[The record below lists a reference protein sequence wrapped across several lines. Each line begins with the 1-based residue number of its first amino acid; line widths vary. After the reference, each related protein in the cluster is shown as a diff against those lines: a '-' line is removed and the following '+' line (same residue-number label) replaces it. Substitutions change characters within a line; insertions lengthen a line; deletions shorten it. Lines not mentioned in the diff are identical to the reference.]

1 MPQITNLTADYGL
14 MKRLT
19 IVISLIAA
27 GLSHAEPD
35 GRAILANFASPPKE
49 TRPTVWWRFMDDYV
63 TREGI
68 TADLDFM
75 KRAGLSGGIVSFCS
89 SRTRISEAKAGAPH
103 VPILSKNWWD
113 IIHFKLG
120 EASKRDLDLWFQA
133 SPGYAT
139 SGGPWIQPE
148 HSMQKVVWK
157 EVTCDAAKGFDDI
170 LPQPA
175 VDKKWNYYRDI
186 AVLAFPDGKAPVAP
200 EKVIDLT
207 KRMDTSGR
215 LNWKPD
221 SGTWR
226 IVRLGHTTT
235 GKTVHPTTKPGTG
248 LECDKLS
255 REATR
260 IQFDSYFKKI
270 IEQRP
275 ATAKGGIQLFFDSW
289 EAENQNWTPRFREEF
304 HKRRGYDPLPWLLV
318 ATGKLVSSEELS
330 RRFDYDWKTT
340 IEEMIN
346 SEHFAELA
354 RLCHENGCNEFRAQP
369 YNGPVNFM
377 TAGALFDIPEGEF
390 WHVNKGY
397 GWWTLRMIA
406 SVSHVNG
413 KKTASAEALTAS
425 PEHLRMDVDPFSTK
439 AETDLAFT
447 MGINRLA
454 IPHIPHNPW
463 PQHKP
468 GMSAGPYGML
478 LGGGQIWADLA
489 GSWVTYLSR
498 CSYLLQ
504 QGNFAADVVTLFR
517 PGQRGFEP
525 PAGYAAD
532 ICNEELIISSMTF
545 DGESLCLPSGMRYK
559 LLELVDTTKVLSPAL
574 SPSGIE
580 PRLGT
585 KPRPQ
590 TISLP
595 LLKKVRELVHAG
607 ATVVGP
613 RPTTAP
619 GLSGYPACDQEI
631 KTIADEL
638 WGPASATGAINRKVG
653 KGRVFSNLAV
663 SDVLSRI
670 GVQPDFKTTED
681 VPWIHRRIGDDDFYF
696 ISNQKNEATKFT
708 ASFRVDGKVPEFW
721 HADTGQV
728 EPARSWTNK
737 AGRSEVELDLPPRG
751 SVFVRFRK
759 GAAEKAVNP
768 SVLGS
773 IPLSNDWKVSFS
785 TAMGEPEQ
793 TDFPKLISWTDHP
806 QKEIRYYSGIAT
818 YGKSI
823 HIPADL
829 IKPRHQLLLDLGD
842 VKNLARVTLNGT
854 TFPELWKPPFTCDI
868 TTAAKPGANTLSIE
882 VVNLWVNRLIGDEQE
897 PADIQWGAPQYNPA
911 KLYKGQPIEALPDW
925 LLRNTPRPSSARR
938 TFCTWN
944 YVKKDQAL
952 LPSGLLGPVRII
964 STSEPR

>member
-289 EAENQNWTPRFREEF
+289 EAENQNWTPHFRGEF
-304 HKRRGYDPLPWLLV
+304 QKRRGYDPLPWL
-318 ATGKLVSSEELS
+318 
-330 RRFDYDWKTT
+330 
-340 IEEMIN
+340 
-346 SEHFAELA
+346 
-354 RLCHENGCNEFRAQP
+354 
-369 YNGPVNFM
+369 
-377 TAGALFDIPEGEF
+377 
-390 WHVNKGY
+390 
-397 GWWTLRMIA
+397 
-406 SVSHVNG
+406 
-413 KKTASAEALTAS
+413 
-425 PEHLRMDVDPFSTK
+425 
-439 AETDLAFT
+439 
-447 MGINRLA
+447 
-454 IPHIPHNPW
+454 
-463 PQHKP
+463 
-468 GMSAGPYGML
+468 
-478 LGGGQIWADLA
+478 
-489 GSWVTYLSR
+489 
-498 CSYLLQ
+498 
-504 QGNFAADVVTLFR
+504 
-517 PGQRGFEP
+517 
-525 PAGYAAD
+525 
-532 ICNEELIISSMTF
+532 
-545 DGESLCLPSGMRYK
+545 
-559 LLELVDTTKVLSPAL
+559 
-574 SPSGIE
+574 
-580 PRLGT
+580 
-585 KPRPQ
+585 
-590 TISLP
+590 
-595 LLKKVRELVHAG
+595 
-607 ATVVGP
+607 
-613 RPTTAP
+613 
-619 GLSGYPACDQEI
+619 
-631 KTIADEL
+631 
-638 WGPASATGAINRKVG
+638 
-653 KGRVFSNLAV
+653 
-663 SDVLSRI
+663 
-670 GVQPDFKTTED
+670 
-681 VPWIHRRIGDDDFYF
+681 
-696 ISNQKNEATKFT
+696 
-708 ASFRVDGKVPEFW
+708 
-721 HADTGQV
+721 
-728 EPARSWTNK
+728 
-737 AGRSEVELDLPPRG
+737 
-751 SVFVRFRK
+751 
-759 GAAEKAVNP
+759 
-768 SVLGS
+768 
-773 IPLSNDWKVSFS
+773 
-785 TAMGEPEQ
+785 
-793 TDFPKLISWTDHP
+793 
-806 QKEIRYYSGIAT
+806 
-818 YGKSI
+818 
-823 HIPADL
+823 
-829 IKPRHQLLLDLGD
+829 
-842 VKNLARVTLNGT
+842 
-854 TFPELWKPPFTCDI
+854 
-868 TTAAKPGANTLSIE
+868 
-882 VVNLWVNRLIGDEQE
+882 
-897 PADIQWGAPQYNPA
+897 
-911 KLYKGQPIEALPDW
+911 
-925 LLRNTPRPSSARR
+925 
-938 TFCTWN
+938 
-944 YVKKDQAL
+944 
-952 LPSGLLGPVRII
+952 
-964 STSEPR
+964 